1 MLSSLLAGS
10 ATVTNELLQ
19 VIRAREPLHLSTGDP
34 VLGRI
39 VAIRSGQWGVD
50 IGAPRLASLDLSAIN
65 LPFQGVRSAA
75 DTRNMRAFLREGDVV
90 FAEVERGALNPSASA
105 ISGSARPV
113 RLMTRDNRYG
123 KLQHGC
129 LLHVPPEL
137 TDKDATMAVTL
148 PADPVPREAQIQV
161 TVGVNGAVWVSAPRT
176 GSSQFASLRQAGA
189 ARRSAAQTPSA
200 SRASAAVGVD
210 TATDSASSVADTASD
225 VLTAAQR
232 RNSLRA
238 INAVHVLVAARRAVT
253 ARAVAELFGRA
264 FDSERRAIGQQSEA
278 PSHPAP
284 SIAHLTAKLQ
294 DAEALE
300 RAARLF
306 FGR

>member
-1 MLSSLLAGS
+1 MFGRGSTRNPQDPEMLSSLLAGS

-137 TDKDATMAVTL
+137 THKDATMAVTL
-148 PADPVPREAQIQV
+148 PADPVPRETQIQV

-200 SRASAAVGVD
+200 SRASAAVGVRHRHRLCVLRRRHGLRRPHCGP
-210 TATDSASSVADTASD
+210 TQELSARD
-225 VLTAAQR
+225 QR
-232 RNSLRA
+232 RARSRRSQESCYGQGS
-238 INAVHVLVAARRAVT
+238 RRAVWPRVRLGT
-253 ARAVAELFGRA
+253 P
-264 FDSERRAIGQQSEA
+264 RRWAAI
-278 PSHPAP
+278 
-284 SIAHLTAKLQ
+284 
-294 DAEALE
+294 
-300 RAARLF
+300 
-306 FGR
+306 